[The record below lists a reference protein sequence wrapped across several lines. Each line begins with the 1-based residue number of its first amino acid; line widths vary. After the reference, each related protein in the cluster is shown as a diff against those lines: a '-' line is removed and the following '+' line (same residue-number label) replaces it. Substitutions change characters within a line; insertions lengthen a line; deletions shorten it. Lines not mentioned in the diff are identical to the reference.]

1 MLTGSLVAIVTPM
14 HADGSI
20 DYDQYKQLI
29 DWHIES
35 GTDAIVAVG
44 TTGESA
50 TLSVDEHLNVIKTAV
65 EHVAGRIK
73 VIAGTG
79 ANNTHEAIYLAREAQ
94 QAGADMTLSVVPYY
108 NKPNQEGIYRHFK
121 TIAEATSIPMI
132 LYNVPGRTVA
142 DMQPDTALRLSQIDN
157 IVGIKEATGNIGRAC
172 YLFKHVPENFA
183 VYSGDDPTAMA
194 FLLCGGHGV
203 ISVTANVAP
212 KMFADM
218 CHAALRGDIA
228 GARSLNDKL
237 QRLHGDLFCEPSP
250 APTKWALSRI
260 GKISPVCRLPITEL
274 TEAGQATVTA
284 AMREAGLI

>member
-142 DMQPDTALRLSQIDN
+142 DMQPDTALRLAQIEN

-228 GARSLNDKL
+228 GARNLNDKL

>member
-14 HADGSI
+14 HEDGSI
-20 DYDQYKQLI
+20 DYEQYKQLI

-65 EHVAGRIK
+65 EHVAGRVK

-79 ANNTHEAIYLAREAQ
+79 ANNTHEAIYLAQEAQ
-94 QAGADMTLSVVPYY
+94 QVGADMTLSVVPYY

-142 DMQPDTALRLSQIDN
+142 DMQPDTALRLAEIDN

-183 VYSGDDPTAMA
+183 VYSGDDPTALA

-212 KMFADM
+212 KLFADM
-218 CHAALRGDIA
+218 CHAALRGDIT
-228 GARSLNDKL
+228 GARALNDKL

-250 APTKWALSRI
+250 APTKWALSKL
-260 GKISPVCRLPITEL
+260 GKINPVCRLPITEL
-274 TEAGQATVTA
+274 TPAGQAVVLA
-284 AMREAGLI
+284 AMQEAGLI